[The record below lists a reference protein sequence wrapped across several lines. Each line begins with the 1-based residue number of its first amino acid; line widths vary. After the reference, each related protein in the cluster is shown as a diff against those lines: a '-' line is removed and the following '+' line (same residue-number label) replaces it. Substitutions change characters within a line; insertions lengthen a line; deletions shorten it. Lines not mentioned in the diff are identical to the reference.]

1 MVVVTTGTR
10 TAYPSGAPESTLALN
25 EVLVPHP
32 SKSLEN
38 RHLLLVFNGQR
49 GITLMPL
56 AIIVHNYNKD
66 F

>member
-10 TAYPSGAPESTLALN
+10 TASPSGAPESTLALN

-32 SKSLEN
+32 S